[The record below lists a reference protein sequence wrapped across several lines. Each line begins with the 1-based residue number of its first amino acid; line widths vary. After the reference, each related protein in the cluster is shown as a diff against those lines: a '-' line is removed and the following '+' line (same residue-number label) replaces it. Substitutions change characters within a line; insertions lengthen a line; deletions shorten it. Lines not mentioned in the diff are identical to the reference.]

1 MLDNKKLILQID
13 GGGIRGVAPAIVLA
27 AIEQSLRDKRK
38 NAKLKLCESLDL
50 CCGTSTGAIMAAM
63 VCVGIVADRIKEF
76 YETVGVA
83 LFTKAKTPFY
93 EIVPKYNRD
102 EFIQSFKEILKESE
116 VNPEITLGEL
126 PKTVLFMATA
136 YNLCSYRTHFIKSWE
151 KEDLKWRLHDVVT
164 WSGLSAAYY
173 FGKVLAPDYKW
184 TFTNC
189 ETPPVEAEKSGA
201 VFQDGGQGT
210 ENCTLG
216 YALTEIL
223 ARGWDKDGEVVI
235 ISLGTGNR
243 TDYQEY
249 DEAKKTSE
257 VKQTIRYLENEARPE
272 AMPEQVL
279 AAQYVQGL
287 NRKVHVF
294 RLDFETDKDYAL
306 DDVEHINVYKDGA
319 LRILRSKVFGDL
331 IDGL

>member
-1 MLDNKKLILQID
+1 MPDKRKLILQID
-13 GGGIRGVAPAIVLA
+13 GGGIRGMAPAMVLA
-27 AIEQSLRDKRK
+27 GIEQSLRAKRA
-38 NAKLKLCESLDL
+38 NPKLKLYETLDL

-63 VCVGIVADRIKEF
+63 VCVGIDADRIRTF
-76 YETVGVA
+76 YETVGVT

-93 EIVPKYNRD
+93 ELVPKYNRD
-102 EFIQSFKEILKESE
+102 EFIQSFKDILTEFA
-116 VNPEITLGEL
+116 VNPEITLGQL
-126 PKTVLFMATA
+126 PKTVLYMATA

-151 KEDLKWRLHDVVT
+151 KEDLNWRLHDVVT

-173 FGKVLAPDYKW
+173 FGKVLAPDYEW

-189 ETPPVEAEKSGA
+189 ETPPVETEKQGA

-216 YALTEIL
+216 YALTEVL
-223 ARGWDKDGEVVI
+223 ARGWDTEAGVII

-243 TDYQEY
+243 TEYQEY
-249 DEAKKTSE
+249 DDAKKTSE
-257 VKQTIRYLENEARPE
+257 VMQTIRYLEDEARPE

-279 AAQYVQGL
+279 AAQYVQDL
-287 NRKVHVF
+287 NPNVHVF

-306 DDVEHINVYKDGA
+306 DDVEHIDVYKGGA
-319 LRILRSKVFGDL
+319 QRILQSTVFRNLLDVL
-331 IDGL
+331 